1 MGITSKNTFRLKPN
15 LFVITKSKATMG
27 GAFSDTKLVW
37 KTEDAG
43 LKQADLEFVS
53 KYFLATALE
62 QLQASRG
69 ALLPTQASTNC
80 GPYRPLPK
88 QCNPWQKDPR
98 KKDFCR
104 AHLEEAE
111 PEVPRPQPMPQP
123 MPRPQPMPMPQPMP
137 QPMPMPMPMPQPN
150 SGYGGQMPYGQE
162 PGYGGQM
169 PYGQE
174 PGYGGQMPYGEEEE
188 DDSYGGMMPYGEE
201 EEDDSYENDSNDKPR
216 KKK

>member
-53 KYFLATALE
+53 KYFLAIALE

-69 ALLPTQASTNC
+69 ALLTTQASTNC

-88 QCNPWQKDPR
+88 QCKCHNQCQCQCQCQCHNQCQCRSPIVVMEDKCLTAKNQVTEDKCLTAKNQVMEDKCLTAKR
-98 KKDFCR
+98 KKM
-104 AHLEEAE
+104 E
-111 PEVPRPQPMPQP
+111 
-123 MPRPQPMPMPQPMP
+123 
-137 QPMPMPMPMPQPN
+137 
-150 SGYGGQMPYGQE
+150 
-162 PGYGGQM
+162 
-169 PYGQE
+169 
-174 PGYGGQMPYGEEEE
+174 
-188 DDSYGGMMPYGEE
+188 
-201 EEDDSYENDSNDKPR
+201 
-216 KKK
+216 

>member
-53 KYFLATALE
+53 KYFLAIALE

-69 ALLPTQASTNC
+69 ALLTTQASTNC

-98 KKDFCR
+98 KKDFAERTWKKQSQRCQGHNQCR
-104 AHLEEAE
+104 S
-111 PEVPRPQPMPQP
+111 QCQ
-123 MPRPQPMPMPQPMP
+123 
-137 QPMPMPMPMPQPN
+137 
-150 SGYGGQMPYGQE
+150 GQCQCHNQCQCRSPIVVM
-162 PGYGGQM
+162 
-169 PYGQE
+169 
-174 PGYGGQMPYGEEEE
+174 E
-188 DDSYGGMMPYGEE
+188 DKCLTAKNQVT
-201 EEDDSYENDSNDKPR
+201 EDKCLTAKNQVMEDKCLTA
-216 KKK
+216 